1 METTKFVDL
10 VENMRQAQ
18 KNYFKTRDKK
28 QLTRS
33 IILEDLVDK
42 EIEAFKR
49 QKPAPQELDLFNS
62 DGLGG

>member
-1 METTKFVDL
+1 METTKFVNL

-33 IILEDLVDK
+33 NILEDLVDK
-42 EIEAFKR
+42 EIEEFKR
-49 QKPAPQELDLFNS
+49 QKPAPQELELFSS

>member
-1 METTKFVDL
+1 METAKFVDL

-42 EIEAFKR
+42 EIETFKS
-49 QKPAPQELDLFNS
+49 QKPAPPQEGTLNFV
-62 DGLGG
+62 